1 MSVRPNGLGA
11 SRVGYLQERDEATAA
26 RHRGF
31 LDLDHEDDA
40 ARRRAQ
46 LASVEPEPVLRRLD
60 PEEVVAVS
68 RRAVTPE
75 VDDEDDME
83 PITKWPLV
91 VGTLVAAILLLV
103 GFAAMG
109 ALSFR

>member
-11 SRVGYLQERDEATAA
+11 SRVGHLHERDEATAA

-40 ARRRAQ
+40 IRRRVQ
-46 LASVEPEPVLRRLD
+46 LERATPVPVLAHLD

-68 RRAVTPE
+68 LRAVTAE
-75 VDDEDDME
+75 IDDDDDME

-109 ALSFR
+109 ALPFR

>member
-11 SRVGYLQERDEATAA
+11 SRVGHLHERDEATAA

-40 ARRRAQ
+40 LRRRVQ
-46 LASVEPEPVLRRLD
+46 LERVTPAPVLARLD

-68 RRAVTPE
+68 LRAVTPE
-75 VDDEDDME
+75 LDDDDME

-91 VGTLVAAILLLV
+91 VGTLVVAILLLV

-109 ALSFR
+109 ALPFR